1 VLRPAA
7 KPSRAGY
14 LIGESVLSLA
24 VAHTRP
30 RHLDRIDP
38 EEALESFDATLDYLD
53 FPQSLKPPFLLRRP
67 ERVGSTCPTSFRTP
81 RTDSPVDKLGIRRI
95 PPGQTK
101 PEAGIVNPNPLGG
114 TGRWKWGDNDY
125 YHSTR

>member
-53 FPQSLKPPFLLRRP
+53 FPQSLTTAVSSSPAG
-67 ERVGSTCPTSFRTP
+67 EGRVDLPDFISNAQDGLS
-81 RTDSPVDKLGIRRI
+81 G
-95 PPGQTK
+95 GQ
-101 PEAGIVNPNPLGG
+101 AGH
-114 TGRWKWGDNDY
+114 TADTARADQ
-125 YHSTR
+125 TRGWHCQP